1 MRIDA
6 KQQASP
12 LPVTR
17 LAVQTK
23 SIELKSRLT
32 GHFHGWLSFSRV
44 EPAGVLMR
52 EPMLHKKGTHFC
64 RHLPSDFGI
73 YGGL

>member
-1 MRIDA
+1 M
-6 KQQASP
+6 QS
-12 LPVTR
+12 
-17 LAVQTK
+17 TK
-23 SIELKSRLT
+23 SGQPALYHSASRTNEANRTQIEANW
-32 GHFHGWLSFSRV
+32 HFHGWLSFSRV